1 MEWNKEDQ
9 WEKSA
14 CESCYEAAMDCCNTL
29 RFLANERELYAV
41 LTLAEC
47 IDRKLK
53 AIGIMTK
60 INGQKR
66 LEVHNDAR

>member
-1 MEWNKEDQ
+1 MEWGKED
-9 WEKSA
+9 WCEKFA
-14 CESCYEAAMDCCNTL
+14 CESCYQVAMDCCNSL
-29 RFLANERELYAV
+29 RFLANERGQYAV

-60 INGQKR
+60 INGQER
-66 LEVHNDAR
+66 LEVWNGAR

>member
-1 MEWNKEDQ
+1 MEWSKED
-9 WEKSA
+9 WCEKSA
-14 CESCYEAAMDCCNTL
+14 CESCYRAAIDCCDSL

-53 AIGIMTK
+53 AIGITTK
-60 INGQKR
+60 INGQER

>member
-1 MEWNKEDQ
+1 MEWSKED
-9 WEKSA
+9 WCEKSA
-14 CESCYEAAMDCCNTL
+14 CESCYKAAMDCCNSL
-29 RFLANERELYAV
+29 RFLASERELYAV

-60 INGQKR
+60 INGQER
-66 LEVHNDAR
+66 LEVQNDAR

>member
-1 MEWNKEDQ
+1 MEWGKED
-9 WEKSA
+9 WCEKSA
-14 CESCYEAAMDCCNTL
+14 CESCYKAAMDCCNSL
-29 RFLANERELYAV
+29 RFLASERELYAV

-60 INGQKR
+60 INGQER
-66 LEVHNDAR
+66 LEVQNDAR